1 MFSKKFYQLKDGA
14 SMGSPLES
22 VFVNITMAELEKN
35 QLKYFMGV
43 FLMTL
48 SCYQTK
54 RYCTCTSS
62 FKQLW

>member
-22 VFVNITMAELEKN
+22 VFVNIRMAELEKN

-43 FLMTL
+43 
-48 SCYQTK
+48 S
-54 RYCTCTSS
+54 
-62 FKQLW
+62 